1 MRNFPARWLS
11 MPERVVA
18 CMLLVVLLQPIFLI
32 ALLIHGTAGRPVLVK
47 DELAAIDGAVI
58 QRLRFRTTGPGSS
71 FFRGLGR
78 FLRAFSLHELPG
90 MWSVV
95 RGDLRLRDF
104 LRMR

>member
-1 MRNFPARWLS
+1 